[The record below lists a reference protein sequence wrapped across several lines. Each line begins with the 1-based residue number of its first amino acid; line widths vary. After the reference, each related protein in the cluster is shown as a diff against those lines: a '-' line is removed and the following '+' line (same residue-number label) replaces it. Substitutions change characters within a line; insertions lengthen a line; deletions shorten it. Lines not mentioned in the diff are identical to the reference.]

1 MTDTYITRRM
11 KGSTKMLSEAIQA
24 RKKLFVP
31 GCYVQ
36 LTEDMQDTYTP
47 LPKGLKGIVRHVDD
61 MGTVHLV

>member
-1 MTDTYITRRM
+1 MKDTCITRRM
-11 KGSTKMLSEAIQA
+11 KGSAKILSEAIQA